1 MKYFS
6 DVTKKF
12 YDTSD
17 ACIEAEEQALNEQ
30 IKERQKKDRLAAE
43 RKERA
48 AEVEEARK
56 KMVAAQKEYR
66 DLLEDFIRDYKSY
79 HYSRT
84 DANEIP
90 TLFNLFNTLFN

>member
-6 DVTKKF
+6 DVTKKL

-17 ACIEAEEQALNEQ
+17 ACIEAEENALNEQ
-30 IKERQKKDRLAAE
+30 IKEKQKKERLAAE
-43 RKERA
+43 RKNRA

-56 KMVAAQKEYR
+56 NMVAAQKEYR
-66 DLLEDFIRDYKSY
+66 DILESFINDYKSY
-79 HYSRT
+79 HYSST

-90 TLFNLFNTLFN
+90 TLFNLFNLFS

>member
-17 ACIEAEEQALNEQ
+17 ACIEAEENALNEQ
-30 IKERQKKDRLAAE
+30 IKEKQKKERLAAE

-56 KMVAAQKEYR
+56 EMVAAQKNYR
-66 DLLEDFIRDYKSY
+66 DVLEAFIHDYKSY
-79 HYSRT
+79 HYSST
-84 DANEIP
+84 DADEIP
-90 TLFNLFNTLFN
+90 TLFNLFNLFN